1 METIIL
7 IITIGLI
14 NAFCFILGAKVGQ
27 RVQMGKEIE
36 MPRIEPINAIREHN
50 ENKEQR
56 KEQERLRVIAENI
69 DNYNG
74 TGIGQQEV
82 PR

>member
-1 METIIL
+1 METNIL

-14 NAFCFILGAKVGQ
+14 NALCFVLGAKVGQ

-36 MPRIEPINAIREHN
+36 MPRIEPLNAIREYN
-50 ENKEQR
+50 EGREQR
-56 KEQERLRVIAENI
+56 KEQERLKVIAENI

-74 TGIGQQEV
+74 TSIGQQDV

>member
-1 METIIL
+1 METNIL

-14 NAFCFILGAKVGQ
+14 NALCFVLGAIIGQKV
-27 RVQMGKEIE
+27 RMGKEIE
-36 MPRIEPINAIREHN
+36 MPRIEPLNAIREHN

-74 TGIGQQEV
+74 TAIGQQEV